1 MTVQTIGEKMKP
13 HTSNIFCQ
21 KSTLFKEYTLCVGCY
36 NASPVTEGFLLKF
49 SGTENTGISGV
60 DDNVTENAWTES
72 FY

>member
-1 MTVQTIGEKMKP
+1 MKP

-49 SGTENTGISGV
+49 SGMEILILVLVGWMV
-60 DDNVTENAWTES
+60 M
-72 FY
+72 